1 MPKITPIKIYR
12 SSIPGNVPTI
22 GQLDYGELGLNYAD
36 RALFFKDSN
45 NVIQN
50 LAAPKS
56 VWARTFA
63 FMGS

>member
-1 MPKITPIKIYR
+1 MPKHTPIKIYR
-12 SSIPGNVPTI
+12 SSVPGAVPTAMH
-22 GQLDYGELGLNYAD
+22 LDYGELGLNFAD
-36 RALFFKDSN
+36 RALYFKDN
-45 NVIQN
+45 NNEIQN

>member
-1 MPKITPIKIYR
+1 MPKIIPIKIYR
-12 SSIPGNVPTI
+12 SSVAGNVPAVI
-22 GQLDYGELGLNYAD
+22 DMDYGELALNFAD
-36 RALFFKDSN
+36 RALYFKDSN

-56 VWARTFA
+56 AWARTFA